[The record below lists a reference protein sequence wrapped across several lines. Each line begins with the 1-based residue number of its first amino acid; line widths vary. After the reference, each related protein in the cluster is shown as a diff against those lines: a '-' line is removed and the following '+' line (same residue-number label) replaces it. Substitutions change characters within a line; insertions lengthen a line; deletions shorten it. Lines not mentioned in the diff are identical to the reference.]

1 MIARAPLPETLN
13 PLSSSVDEHLP
24 SVETDNCDLFS
35 DSLALAMISM
45 SGFDS
50 GARMVDFP
58 WARTDGVLVHVL

>member
-13 PLSSSVDEHLP
+13 PLSSSV
-24 SVETDNCDLFS
+24 ETDNCDLFS
-35 DSLALAMISM
+35 DSLALTMISM

-58 WARTDGVLVHVL
+58 WARTDGVLVYVL

>member
-13 PLSSSVDEHLP
+13 PFSSSVDGDLP
-24 SVETDNCDLFS
+24 SAETDNCDLFS

-45 SGFDS
+45 FGLDS

-58 WARTDGVLVHVL
+58 WARTDGVLVYVL